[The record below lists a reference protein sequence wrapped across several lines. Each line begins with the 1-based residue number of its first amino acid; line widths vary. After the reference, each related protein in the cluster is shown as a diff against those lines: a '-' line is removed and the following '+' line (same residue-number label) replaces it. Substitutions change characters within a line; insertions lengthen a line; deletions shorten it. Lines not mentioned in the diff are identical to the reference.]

1 MANRLRSRYGT
12 WALITGASE
21 GIGLACAQA
30 LADLKF
36 NLVLVARRH
45 ERLDDIAKTLR
56 HAHGIDVQVKSLD
69 LSLLANN
76 QLLCRDVEA
85 LDIGLVVTSAGFG
98 TSGEFVENAWTDE
111 LNMIELNCI
120 SSAYL
125 AHHFGQRFKQQQ
137 RGGLV
142 LLSSIVSLQGI
153 AYFGNY
159 AATKAYIQS
168 LGEALYAE
176 LKPYQVDVVTCA
188 PGPVATGFAKR
199 AHIQMQFAADATVTA
214 SGILSALN
222 RRQRTVRPGL
232 LAKCLSYPLELLPR
246 GWRFPLIDLA
256 MKLSLRHPET
266 PHGKSK

>member
-1 MANRLRSRYGT
+1 MTNKLRSRYGE

-21 GIGLACAQA
+21 GIGLACAEA
-30 LADLKF
+30 LAALQF
-36 NLVLVARRH
+36 NLVLVARRG
-45 ERLDDIAKTLR
+45 ERLEEIAAPLR
-56 HAHGIDVQVKSLD
+56 QQHGIDVQVKPLD
-69 LSLLANN
+69 LSMLANN
-76 QLLCRDVEA
+76 QLLCREVES

-98 TSGEFVENAWTDE
+98 TSGEFVENTWTAE
-111 LNMIELNCI
+111 MNMIELNCI
-120 SSAYL
+120 SSAFL

-153 AYFGNY
+153 AYIGNY

-176 LKPYQVDVVTCA
+176 LKPYHVDVLTCA

-199 AHIQMQFAADATVTA
+199 AGIEMSFAATSKVTA
-214 SGILSALN
+214 AGIVSALA
-222 RRQRTVRPGL
+222 RRQRTVRPGW
-232 LAKCLSYPLELLPR
+232 LAKCLSYPLEILPR
-246 GWRFPLIDLA
+246 SWRFPLIDTA
-256 MKLSLRHPET
+256 MKLLLRHPKT